1 MSPYGASRPQRVNY
15 FVAKPGMPLTKL
27 GFTMSSPGICA
38 IDRSL
43 YLMKDSNHLSLP
55 KCNETMETHYNDAIM
70 SAMASQIT
78 GVFIVNSTVSSGA
91 DQRKHQS
98 SASLALVRG
107 IHRWPGNPPHKG
119 RVTWKMFPLDD
130 VIMCKWNLYL
140 CPQVHLA
147 HYGLFGPQ
155 QYWLWYDIH
164 LVS

>member
-55 KCNETMETHYNDAIM
+55 KCNEMMETHYNDVIM

-98 SASLALVRG
+98 SASLAFVWG
-107 IHRWPGNPPHKG
+107 IHRWTVNSPHKG
-119 RVTWKMFPLDD
+119 LVMLLKNVSIWWRHHALGQSYD
-130 VIMCKWNLYL
+130 CLSASEENLMNMENQARKF
-140 CPQVHLA
+140 C
-147 HYGLFGPQ
+147 
-155 QYWLWYDIH
+155 D
-164 LVS
+164 